1 MKDALAFDQAGP
13 VAILLAVLVLVIGT
27 TKWLLTKL
35 IADKDAQIVE
45 LRGTVKMLTDDI
57 ARTLDAVLTT
67 VKSEAEERR
76 RRR

>member
-57 ARTLDAVLTT
+57 ARPLDAGWTT